1 MSTVPDPYVS
11 THPGDLIT
19 AQLFNGVQS
28 TIKQD
33 IADKI
38 AKAVSEIKS
47 VDKSG
52 DSAKL
57 EGKSPKDLEEEIIK
71 RALEEFRRQASGY
84 QMIFKRLTK
93 DKESVI
99 NHDLCACPL
108 VDVYQLD
115 YFEVVCADGEA
126 KENKFVNF
134 YLYHS
139 DEKKQKSATAGERRS
154 IVIEPTDGTQAF
166 KIPFAKM
173 LKMVGVHPDDGESLG
188 DIVTEFWEAFF
199 KLPNNDQ
206 FDPDQYCHSP
216 WFEKC
221 CGEQRSL
228 ATLKQRGNWDEIWFQ
243 MRPRKVVQFRSAT
256 EVFARQIGSDAV
268 LPALPNALADV
279 QVVHFN
285 FDTAGVR
292 LLADPVYP
300 MPIVEGL
307 SEIAKKELKVMLL
320 LKV

>member
-1 MSTVPDPYVS
+1 MSTVPEPYVA

-38 AKAVSEIKS
+38 AKAVSDIKK

-57 EGKSPKDLEEEIIK
+57 EGKSVKDLEEEIIK

-99 NHDLCACPL
+99 KHELCACPL

-139 DEKKQKSATAGERRS
+139 DEKKQKSAVQGEKRS
-154 IVIEPTDGTQAF
+154 IIIEPTDGTQAF
-166 KIPFAKM
+166 KIPFWKM
-173 LKMVGVHPDDGESLG
+173 LKLVGVRPEDDDSLG
-188 DIVTEFWEAFF
+188 DIVTEFWEALF

-243 MRPRKVVQFRSAT
+243 MRPRKIVHFPKTPQDDF
-256 EVFARQIGSDAV
+256 V
-268 LPALPNALADV
+268 LGLAELAGAQADV
-279 QVVHFN
+279 QVVHFD
-285 FDTAGVR
+285 FDTLGVR
-292 LLADPVYP
+292 LLGDPIYP
-300 MPIVEGL
+300 EMLVPNAGDPKINP
-307 SEIAKKELKVMLL
+307 KELKVMLL